1 MLQAVLPI
9 TLAEQVLENIPRKT
23 KWANHISDNPEE
35 LEILSERIDPA
46 PGTHKVKY
54 SSGID
59 DIEIIHTAHTRKG
72 FALGAV
78 LAAEFLKG
86 KKGIYSM
93 KEVLGCKTRL
103 FINDKMK
110 FLVPIIL
117 FISMFSACKQKQE
130 KDQVNT
136 LAPLDNLKTG
146 NERFVSG
153 HPVHPD
159 ETLDRIRELKKGQ
172 NPFVVVVSCSDSRL
186 PPELI
191 FDQGLGDVFS
201 IRTAGNVIGDYELG
215 SIEYAIEHLHCK
227 LIVVLGHENC
237 GAIQAYATSGN
248 EKHNDHIQT
257 LVDYIA
263 AEEEEKII
271 PDSLRSNIDILV
283 KANIA
288 HAVNLLRSS
297 TPVLKPLVDK
307 NEIKIIGA
315 YYDLDSGNVL
325 FDK

>member
-1 MLQAVLPI
+1 
-9 TLAEQVLENIPRKT
+9 
-23 KWANHISDNPEE
+23 
-35 LEILSERIDPA
+35 
-46 PGTHKVKY
+46 
-54 SSGID
+54 
-59 DIEIIHTAHTRKG
+59 
-72 FALGAV
+72 
-78 LAAEFLKG
+78 
-86 KKGIYSM
+86 
-93 KEVLGCKTRL
+93 
-103 FINDKMK
+103 MK
-110 FLVPIIL
+110 FLLPIIL
-117 FISMFSACKQKQE
+117 FISLLTSCKQKQE

-136 LAPLDNLKTG
+136 LAPLDNLKAG

-159 ETLDRIRELKKGQ
+159 ETLNRIRELKKGQ

-215 SIEYAIEHLHCK
+215 SIEYAVEHLHCK

-248 EKHNDHIQT
+248 EKHDDHIQT

-288 HAVNLLRSS
+288 HGVNFLRSS

>member
-1 MLQAVLPI
+1 
-9 TLAEQVLENIPRKT
+9 
-23 KWANHISDNPEE
+23 
-35 LEILSERIDPA
+35 
-46 PGTHKVKY
+46 
-54 SSGID
+54 
-59 DIEIIHTAHTRKG
+59 
-72 FALGAV
+72 
-78 LAAEFLKG
+78 
-86 KKGIYSM
+86 
-93 KEVLGCKTRL
+93 
-103 FINDKMK
+103 MK
-110 FLVPIIL
+110 FLIPIL
-117 FISMFSACKQKQE
+117 FISLFFSCKQKQE
-130 KDQVNT
+130 KDQVST
-136 LAPLDNLKTG
+136 LAPLDKLKIG

-172 NPFVVVVSCSDSRL
+172 NPFVVVISCSDSRL

-215 SIEYAIEHLHCK
+215 SIEYAVEHLHCK

-237 GAIQAYATSGN
+237 GAIQAYATSGE
-248 EKHNDHIQT
+248 EKHDDHIQT

-271 PDSLRSNIDILV
+271 PDSSRSNIDILV

-307 NEIKIIGA
+307 NEVKVIGA

>member
-1 MLQAVLPI
+1 M
-9 TLAEQVLENIPRKT
+9 KF
-23 KWANHISDNPEE
+23 
-35 LEILSERIDPA
+35 ILS
-46 PGTHKVKY
+46 
-54 SSGID
+54 
-59 DIEIIHTAHTRKG
+59 
-72 FALGAV
+72 
-78 LAAEFLKG
+78 
-86 KKGIYSM
+86 
-93 KEVLGCKTRL
+93 
-103 FINDKMK
+103 
-110 FLVPIIL
+110 IL
-117 FISMFSACKQKQE
+117 FISLFCSCNQKQE
-130 KDQVNT
+130 KNQDNT
-136 LAPLDNLKTG
+136 LAPSDKLKAG
-146 NERFVSG
+146 NERFVNG

-172 NPFVVVVSCSDSRL
+172 SPFVVVVSCSDSRL

-215 SIEYAIEHLHCK
+215 SIEYAVEHLHCK

-248 EKHNDHIQT
+248 EKHDDHIQT

-271 PDSLRSNIDILV
+271 PDSLRSNIDTLV

-288 HAVNLLRSS
+288 HGVNFLRSS

-325 FDK
+325 F

>member
-1 MLQAVLPI
+1 MKY
-9 TLAEQVLENIPRKT
+9 LALI
-23 KWANHISDNPEE
+23 
-35 LEILSERIDPA
+35 
-46 PGTHKVKY
+46 
-54 SSGID
+54 
-59 DIEIIHTAHTRKG
+59 
-72 FALGAV
+72 
-78 LAAEFLKG
+78 
-86 KKGIYSM
+86 
-93 KEVLGCKTRL
+93 L
-103 FINDKMK
+103 FIN
-110 FLVPIIL
+110 L
-117 FISMFSACKQKQE
+117 FFSCKQKQE
-130 KDQVNT
+130 ENQGNILT
-136 LAPLDNLKTG
+136 PLDKLKTG
-146 NERFVSG
+146 NEKFISG
-153 HPVHPD
+153 YPVHPH
-159 ETLDRIRELKKGQ
+159 ETLNRIRELKKGQ
-172 NPFVVVVSCSDSRL
+172 NPFTVIVSCSDSRI

-191 FDQGLGDVFS
+191 FDQGLGDIFS

-215 SIEYAIEHLHCK
+215 SIEYAVEHLHCK

-263 AEEEEKII
+263 AEEEEKNI
-271 PDSLRSNIDILV
+271 PDSSRSNIDILV
-283 KANIA
+283 NANIV

>member
-1 MLQAVLPI
+1 
-9 TLAEQVLENIPRKT
+9 
-23 KWANHISDNPEE
+23 
-35 LEILSERIDPA
+35 
-46 PGTHKVKY
+46 
-54 SSGID
+54 
-59 DIEIIHTAHTRKG
+59 
-72 FALGAV
+72 
-78 LAAEFLKG
+78 
-86 KKGIYSM
+86 
-93 KEVLGCKTRL
+93 
-103 FINDKMK
+103 MK
-110 FLVPIIL
+110 FLVSIL
-117 FISMFSACKQKQE
+117 FISLFFSCKQNQK
-130 KDQVNT
+130 KDQVT
-136 LAPLDNLKTG
+136 ALAPLDKLKVG

-172 NPFVVVVSCSDSRL
+172 NPFVVVISCSDSRL

-215 SIEYAIEHLHCK
+215 SIEYAVEHLHCK

-263 AEEEEKII
+263 AEEEEKIV

-288 HAVNLLRSS
+288 HAVNLLSSS

-325 FDK
+325 FNK

>member
-1 MLQAVLPI
+1 
-9 TLAEQVLENIPRKT
+9 
-23 KWANHISDNPEE
+23 
-35 LEILSERIDPA
+35 
-46 PGTHKVKY
+46 
-54 SSGID
+54 
-59 DIEIIHTAHTRKG
+59 
-72 FALGAV
+72 
-78 LAAEFLKG
+78 
-86 KKGIYSM
+86 
-93 KEVLGCKTRL
+93 
-103 FINDKMK
+103 
-110 FLVPIIL
+110 
-117 FISMFSACKQKQE
+117 MFSACKQKQE
-130 KDQVNT
+130 KDQDT
-136 LAPLDNLKTG
+136 ALSPLDKLKTG
-146 NERFVSG
+146 NEKFVSG

-172 NPFVVVVSCSDSRL
+172 DPFVVVISCSDSRL

-215 SIEYAIEHLHCK
+215 SIEYAVEHLHCK

-248 EKHNDHIQT
+248 EKHDDHIQT

-271 PDSLRSNIDILV
+271 PDSSRSDIDILV
-283 KANIA
+283 KANIT
-288 HAVNLLRSS
+288 HGVNFLRSS

-315 YYDLDSGNVL
+315 YYDLDSGDVL

>member
-1 MLQAVLPI
+1 
-9 TLAEQVLENIPRKT
+9 
-23 KWANHISDNPEE
+23 
-35 LEILSERIDPA
+35 
-46 PGTHKVKY
+46 
-54 SSGID
+54 
-59 DIEIIHTAHTRKG
+59 
-72 FALGAV
+72 
-78 LAAEFLKG
+78 
-86 KKGIYSM
+86 
-93 KEVLGCKTRL
+93 
-103 FINDKMK
+103 
-110 FLVPIIL
+110 
-117 FISMFSACKQKQE
+117 MFSACKQKQE
-130 KDQVNT
+130 NGQVNT
-136 LAPLDNLKTG
+136 LAPLDNLKAG

-172 NPFVVVVSCSDSRL
+172 NPFVVVISCSDSRL

-215 SIEYAIEHLHCK
+215 SIEYAVEHLHCK

-237 GAIQAYATSGN
+237 GAIQAYATSGK
-248 EKHNDHIQT
+248 EKHDDHIQS

-263 AEEEEKII
+263 AEEEEKIV
-271 PDSLRSNIDILV
+271 PDSLRSNIDTLV
-283 KANIA
+283 KANIV

-297 TPVLKPLVDK
+297 APVLKTLVDK

>member
-1 MLQAVLPI
+1 
-9 TLAEQVLENIPRKT
+9 
-23 KWANHISDNPEE
+23 
-35 LEILSERIDPA
+35 
-46 PGTHKVKY
+46 
-54 SSGID
+54 
-59 DIEIIHTAHTRKG
+59 
-72 FALGAV
+72 
-78 LAAEFLKG
+78 
-86 KKGIYSM
+86 
-93 KEVLGCKTRL
+93 
-103 FINDKMK
+103 MK
-110 FLVPIIL
+110 FLVPIL
-117 FISMFSACKQKQE
+117 FIGLFFSCSQKQE
-130 KDQVNT
+130 KDQVST
-136 LAPLDNLKTG
+136 LTPLDKLKIG

-215 SIEYAIEHLHCK
+215 SIEYAVEHLHCK

-237 GAIQAYATSGN
+237 GAIQAYAISGN

-263 AEEEEKII
+263 AEEEEKNI
-271 PDSLRSNIDILV
+271 PDSSRSNIDILV
-283 KANIA
+283 NANIV
-288 HAVNLLRSS
+288 HAVNLLKSS

>member
-1 MLQAVLPI
+1 MKYL
-9 TLAEQVLENIPRKT
+9 IP
-23 KWANHISDNPEE
+23 
-35 LEILSERIDPA
+35 
-46 PGTHKVKY
+46 
-54 SSGID
+54 
-59 DIEIIHTAHTRKG
+59 
-72 FALGAV
+72 
-78 LAAEFLKG
+78 
-86 KKGIYSM
+86 
-93 KEVLGCKTRL
+93 
-103 FINDKMK
+103 
-110 FLVPIIL
+110 IL
-117 FISMFSACKQKQE
+117 FISLLFSCNQNQE
-130 KDQVNT
+130 KVQDNT
-136 LAPLDNLKTG
+136 LAPLDKLKAG
-146 NERFVSG
+146 NEKFVSG

-159 ETLDRIRELKKGQ
+159 ETLDRIRDLKKGQ

-215 SIEYAIEHLHCK
+215 SIEYAVEHLHCK

-248 EKHNDHIQT
+248 EKHDDHIQT

-271 PDSLRSNIDILV
+271 PETLRSNIDTLV

-288 HAVNLLRSS
+288 HGVNLLRTS
-297 TPVLKPLVDK
+297 TPVLKSLVDK